1 MSNCVEG
8 HALLYQASKGAQH
21 EQHEPVMKPG
31 GVRAIVIAIVSLAL
45 FLVGSLVI
53 ALALVDLRACLER
66 AASASLGR
74 ATHVGSL
81 QIEWGRHITVEA
93 RDISVANPAWAR
105 EPWFVQ
111 IGRLSAVVNPLSL
124 LRGVVRYEKLRL
136 NDVVLILERGV
147 DSDATWKVR
156 GQGAKSQGGL
166 ALIPGNRSQFP
177 TLLHFVV
184 ENGRI
189 VYRNAKKNEIEIG
202 IAHGTITSAT
212 EDTPVLLVVDGT
224 YNGVAARVTGAD
236 MDSFQALRDASK
248 PYKGS
253 VDLIAE
259 RMGLH
264 FQGTFAEPL
273 DFDGVKGK
281 LEIDVASLDAA
292 LKVFGVAN
300 SPPLP
305 FKIAGALQRQGDLWQ
320 IDNASG
326 RFSAN
331 PFSGNLVL
339 KEGKRGEAD
348 RLHLKVDFP
357 ILDFAPIL
365 TTGDAKSEVAE
376 EPGMFVEG
384 QVRAAQLTWG
394 KLRLSDAVL
403 QGNTGPRDSKKGN
416 LTFVFYGG
424 KVEAQMETIEA
435 DGNRIALNASVTEA
449 DFSRVAALLGVTGG
463 RATGIL
469 AARLNLHLSNS
480 GLEGALATARGQA
493 VMAVTGG
500 SIASEILEEASTDL
514 FTLFRKK
521 QGRVPVTCLFGVGT
535 FKDGIVHLGPL
546 HLRASDVA
554 LNGSGRVDLLR
565 RQMDIILQPRSGRT
579 FALDRPLS
587 IEGSLTKPSIGLFR
601 GRTVRIQ
608 ETTPLAPA
616 LQAWAAT
623 VSC

>member
-1 MSNCVEG
+1 
-8 HALLYQASKGAQH
+8 
-21 EQHEPVMKPG
+21 MKSRMLSG
-31 GVRAIVIAIVSLAL
+31 RAIVIAIASLAL
-45 FLVGSLVI
+45 SLVGSLLI
-53 ALALVDLRACLER
+53 AVATVDLRSWLER

-93 RDISVANPAWAR
+93 RDIRVANPTWAR
-105 EPWFVQ
+105 EPWFAQ
-111 IGRLSAVVNPLSL
+111 IGRLSAVVDPLSL

-136 NDVVLILERGV
+136 NDVVLFLERGV
-147 DSDATWKVR
+147 DSDATWKVGGQGAKSQGGLAG

-177 TLLHFVV
+177 TLLDFVV

-189 VYRNAKKNEIEIG
+189 VYRNAQKNEMEIG
-202 IAHGTITSAT
+202 IAHGTIASAT
-212 EDTPVLLVVDGT
+212 ENTPVLLVVDGT
-224 YNGVAARVTGAD
+224 YNGVAARVTGSD

-264 FQGTFAEPL
+264 FQGTFTEPL
-273 DFDGVKGK
+273 DFDGVKGTV
-281 LEIDVASLDAA
+281 EIDTASLDAA
-292 LKVFGVAN
+292 LKVFGVAK
-300 SPPLP
+300 SPPIP

-320 IDNASG
+320 IDSASG
-326 RFSAN
+326 RLSAN

-357 ILDFAPIL
+357 TLDMAPML
-365 TTGDAKSEVAE
+365 TTGDAKSDVAE

-384 QVRAAQLTWG
+384 EVRAEHLTWG

-403 QGNTGPRDSKKGN
+403 QGKTGPRDSKKGK

-463 RATGIL
+463 RVTGKL
-469 AARLNLHLSNS
+469 AAHLNLHLSNS
-480 GLEGALATARGQA
+480 GLDGALATARGQA
-493 VMAVTGG
+493 VMAVTTG
-500 SIASEILEEASTDL
+500 SIASEILEEASNDL

-535 FKDGIVHLGPL
+535 LKDGIVLLGPL
-546 HLRASDVA
+546 HLRASGVA
-554 LNGSGRVDLLR
+554 VSGSGRVDLLR
-565 RQMDIILQPRSGRT
+565 RQMGIVLQPRSGGT

-601 GRTVRIQ
+601 GSTVRIQ
-608 ETTPLAPA
+608 ETPPLAPS